1 MKIKLHPEDKTRSME
16 VDAATAEDESGC
28 NTALLVVDDRKEK
41 RLAMQ
46 AVLEELHLPIVL
58 AESGTDA
65 LRHLL
70 REDFS
75 VILLDINMPEMD
87 GIELAG
93 IIRSRRRSAK
103 TPIIFYSADAET
115 VRQME
120 PVAYE
125 LGAVDLLVAP
135 VPAEVL
141 RSKVAVFADFHRR
154 LVTTR
159 RIAGERERMLRAEAA
174 RAEAER
180 ASAAKDH
187 FLAMLSHELRTPL
200 SPVLNTIELLMD
212 TPEYG
217 PELRAQL
224 DTIRRNVVLEARLI
238 DDLLDLT
245 KVSRGKV
252 SLRLEAVD
260 VHESIQSVLGICQA
274 EMDEKHITV
283 KVPSVEAPAVVRAD
297 SARLKQILWNLIR
310 NAVKY
315 SSPHGVIDISTSRG
329 KRGHLCIHV
338 KDAGCG
344 ISPELLPNIFE
355 AFRQGMHTTGG
366 LGLGLAITRS
376 LVELHGGTIEARS
389 EGLGCG
395 AIFSVCLL
403 AVAPGPLPTGG
414 SSAKDQPGLPVTPK
428 RRTACV
434 LLVEDHADTR
444 QTLERVLRHRGYSVV
459 TAADM
464 AQALELTRARR
475 FDIIISDIGLP
486 DGTGCDFLRQVPEKD
501 RPYAIALSGYG
512 MEEDIASSLT
522 AGFAKHLTKPVDVGE
537 LDAMIQAFLAGRGEG

>member
-1 MKIKLHPEDKTRSME
+1 MLHPAETRRS
-16 VDAATAEDESGC
+16 AAPAQAEAADTEEEGGSGS
-28 NTALLVVDDRKEK
+28 ALLVVDDRRDK
-41 RLAMQ
+41 RMALQ
-46 AVLEELHLPIVL
+46 AVLEELHHPIVL
-58 AESGTDA
+58 AESGNEA

-75 VILLDINMPEMD
+75 VILLDINMPEM
-87 GIELAG
+87 GGMELAG
-93 IIRSRRRSAK
+93 LIRSRRRSAK
-103 TPIIFYSADAET
+103 TPIIFYTADDET
-115 VRQME
+115 ARQMQTM
-120 PVAYE
+120 AYE

-135 VPAEVL
+135 IPAEVL

-154 LVTTR
+154 LVKTR
-159 RIAGERERMLRAEAA
+159 RMAGERERMLRAEAA

-200 SPVLNTIELLMD
+200 SPVLNTIELLLD
-212 TPEYG
+212 TSDHA
-217 PELRAQL
+217 PELRAHL
-224 DTIRRNVVLEARLI
+224 ETIRRNVVLEARLI

-260 VHESIQSVLGICQA
+260 VQEAIQNVLHICQA

-283 KVPSVEAPAVVRAD
+283 NVSNLELQAVVRAD

-315 SSPHGVIDISTSRG
+315 SPAHGKIDIAMSQG
-329 KRGHLCIHV
+329 KRGHFCIHV

-376 LVELHGGTIEARS
+376 LVELHGGCIEARS
-389 EGLGCG
+389 EGLGRG
-395 AIFSVCLL
+395 ATFSVCLPAAAPETL
-403 AVAPGPLPTGG
+403 APPQRGQMDRA
-414 SSAKDQPGLPVTPK
+414 ALPVGTP
-428 RRTACV
+428 RRSARI
-434 LLVEDHADTR
+434 LLVEDHADSR
-444 QTLERVLRHRGYSVV
+444 QTLERILRHRGYTLE
-459 TAADM
+459 TAPDIAT
-464 AQALELTRARR
+464 ALEITSKAR
-475 FDIIISDIGLP
+475 FDVIISDIGLP
-486 DGTGCDFLRQVPEKD
+486 DGTGCDFISQLPKEDRQ
-501 RPYAIALSGYG
+501 RCIALSGYG
-512 MEEDIASSLT
+512 MEEDVARSLT
-522 AGFAKHLTKPVDVGE
+522 AGFTKHLTKPIDVGE
-537 LDAMIQAFLAGRGEG
+537 LDAMIQALLTGDE